1 MTVTNVLRALLSPVR
16 FTQFLS
22 VGIVGLLVDNVSLVV
37 LVQSTDLAPH
47 VAAFPS
53 KELSI
58 TVMFLLNERWTF
70 AETENGDSR
79 LGVRF
84 LKSNLVRSVGA
95 AVGIGVLYLLTQFL
109 GIWYVAA
116 NVAGV
121 GVGFLFNYVLESL
134 FTWGIG
140 DRS

>member
-1 MTVTNVLRALLSPVR
+1 MTVTNALKSLLSPIR

-22 VGIVGLLVDNVSLVV
+22 VGIVGLLVDNASLVV

-47 VAAFPS
+47 FAAFPS

-58 TVMFLLNERWTF
+58 MVMFLLNERWTF
-70 AETENGDSR
+70 AKTKNSDSR
-79 LGVRF
+79 LTVRF

-95 AVGIGVLYLLTQFL
+95 AVGIAVLYVLTQFV

-116 NVAGV
+116 NIAGI
-121 GVGFLFNYVLESL
+121 GVGFVFNYVLESL
-134 FTWGIG
+134 FTWEIG
-140 DRS
+140 GQS